1 MMRLGR
7 CGEEDEEVVSMFGFA
22 KKSERLKEREG
33 GDLKEVG

>member
-22 KKSERLKEREG
+22 KKVKDPKSVKVEI
-33 GDLKEVG
+33 